1 MFSVSRFLPKSAKTK
16 GKVISVDSQTQPKL
30 MPLNICMRL
39 YEIDGRYKAFEVS
52 VSVLGIGNF
61 RTLIHAE
68 AAADA
73 QRAAE
78 YLYGRKRISTVR
90 RVVPETQQPKTPE
103 QQRIQRLNQQAKQYR
118 AMAQQEKGKLAM
130 KRAQKAKTP
139 TIKPLR
145 KIKPTSSG

>member
-1 MFSVSRFLPKSAKTK
+1 MFSFSRFLPKFARIKEK
-16 GKVISVDSQTQPKL
+16 AISVDSQTQPTVL
-30 MPLNICMRL
+30 PLNICMRL

-52 VSVLGIGNF
+52 VSVPGIGNF

-68 AAADA
+68 SAADA

-78 YLYGRKRISTVR
+78 HLYGRKRISTLR
-90 RVVPETQQPKTPE
+90 RYVPETQAPKTPE

-118 AMAQQEKGKLAM
+118 AMAQQERAKLAM

-139 TIKPLR
+139 TIKPLA
-145 KIKPTSSG
+145 KIKPTSTG